1 MLISLVLQRPPR
13 VLTVLV
19 MQIVM
24 GSFPWRAQPSSSLLP
39 GLDQQVD
46 MALPVVTPGGDAWPL
61 VLLLAFQR
69 CLGGLAV
76 AGIGG
81 LVDQVPVLQHC

>member
-39 GLDQQVD
+39 GLDQQVG
-46 MALPVVTPGGDAWPL
+46 MALPVVTPGGDA
-61 VLLLAFQR
+61 
-69 CLGGLAV
+69 
-76 AGIGG
+76 
-81 LVDQVPVLQHC
+81 